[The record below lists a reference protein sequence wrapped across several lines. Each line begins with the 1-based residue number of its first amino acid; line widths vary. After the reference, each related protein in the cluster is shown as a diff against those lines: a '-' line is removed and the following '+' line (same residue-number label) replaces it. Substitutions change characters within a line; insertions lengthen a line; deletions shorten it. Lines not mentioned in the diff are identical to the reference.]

1 MNPYQHEGTIRTF
14 SKDVDEWDLIWHKDK
29 QDRHITVLE
38 GEGWKFQRDNS
49 LPLDLKKGD
58 RIFIPK
64 EQIHR
69 VLKGKTDLVIEI
81 IEK

>member
-1 MNPYQHEGTIRTF
+1 MNPYHHEGTIRTF

-29 QDRHITVLE
+29 QDRYITVLE

-81 IEK
+81 IEE

>member
-1 MNPYQHEGTIRTF
+1 MNPYHHEGTTRTF

-29 QDRHITVLE
+29 QDRYITVLE

-64 EQIHR
+64 EEIHR
-69 VLKGKTDLVIEI
+69 VIKGKTDLVIEI